1 MGLRGEG
8 KGRGI
13 WCTRGTV
20 PVVWDGSAPL
30 ALPRQTAAAGQGDR
44 GHARSPGG
52 PAGSPVRGEGGVGS
66 ARLCVTGRPGGGAG
80 HAETRSSAEAR
91 PRIPLLGRS
100 PSQIPRAE
108 THGAERPD
116 TAGALRRAAVLR
128 PQKKQKLR
136 YVLTA

>member
-20 PVVWDGSAPL
+20 PVVWNGSAPL

-52 PAGSPVRGEGGVGS
+52 PAGSPAQGGGVGS

-108 THGAERPD
+108 THGAELPD
-116 TAGALRRAAVLR
+116 TAGAMR
-128 PQKKQKLR
+128 PQKKQKIR